1 MLFPG
6 GDWEGRECRLQPQSS
21 PHCQLQPAIQS
32 SWIWHYPPGHYL
44 SSACS
49 TRAPFRAPPP
59 PPQFLHFSNRLFW
72 GEAICPWPSWQR
84 PWKLRHGYP
93 NFLICRG
100 LLIRHGSPKF
110 LIHVGFPNYLLRFC
124 SLICPGGSPLCPCP
138 ALAARPFFRIS
149 SFVFH
154 L

>member
-6 GDWEGRECRLQPQSS
+6 GDCEGRECRLQPQSS
-21 PHCQLQPAIQS
+21 PQCQLQPAIQS

-49 TRAPFRAPPP
+49 TRAPSSARSTRAPFRAPPDNSLSFP
-59 PPQFLHFSNRLFW
+59 NRLFFW
-72 GEAICPWPSWQR
+72 GGGGICLWLSSQR
-84 PWKLRHGYP
+84 PRKLRHGSP
-93 NFLICRG
+93 N
-100 LLIRHGSPKF
+100 F